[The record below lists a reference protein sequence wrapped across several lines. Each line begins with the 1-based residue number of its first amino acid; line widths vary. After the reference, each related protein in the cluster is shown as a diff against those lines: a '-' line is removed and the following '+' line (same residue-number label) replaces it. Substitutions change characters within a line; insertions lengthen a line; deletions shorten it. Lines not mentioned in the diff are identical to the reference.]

1 MSFHEKSAWV
11 MGAVLLIAAAWYFRT
26 VAAASAAL
34 GEVAP
39 PLLPLVVGY
48 IVLIIVLSIIAHI
61 LVAVTKPSEADDTLD
76 ERDRII
82 ASRAGSFGGVLLGV
96 GVLTGLGGYLFDYD
110 GNKLFHIAFGA
121 MMVAQLGEYAAKIWY
136 YRRGV
141 V

>member
-26 VAAASAAL
+26 VASASAAL

-39 PLLPLVVGY
+39 PVLPVVVGY
-48 IVLIIVLSIIAHI
+48 IILIIVLSIIAHI
-61 LVAVTKPSEADDTLD
+61 LVAVSKPSEADDTMD

-82 ASRAGSFGGVLLGV
+82 SSRAGAFSGVLLGI
-96 GVLTGLGGYLFDYD
+96 GVITSLGHYLFYYD
-110 GNKLFHIAFGA
+110 GNLLFHMAFGA
-121 MMVAQLGEYAAKIWY
+121 LMLAQLGEYAARIVM

-141 V
+141 

>member
-26 VAAASAAL
+26 VASASAAL

-39 PLLPLVVGY
+39 PVLPVVVGY
-48 IVLIIVLSIIAHI
+48 IILIIVLSIIAHI

-82 ASRAGSFGGVLLGV
+82 ARRAGAFSGVLLGL
-96 GVLTGLGGYLFDYD
+96 GVLAGLGGYLYNYD
-110 GNKLFHIAFGA
+110 GNQLFHTAFGA
-121 MMVAQLGEYAAKIWY
+121 MMVAQFGEYAAKVWS
-136 YRRGV
+136 YRQGV
-141 V
+141 